1 MTTIASQNT
10 SLTIVYSI
18 VYSDA
23 DQRKHQSSAS
33 LAFVRGIHRWPVNS
47 PHKRP
52 VTRKMFPLDDVI
64 MYWRVLTVYKLFFA
78 LQWRHNELAG
88 VSNHQTHD
96 CLPNRLFT
104 CKSKKTS
111 NSASLA
117 FVMGIHRRPVNS
129 PRKGPVTRKMFPF
142 DVVIVWYTNP
152 HLYSHLLASAYS
164 LQIILR
170 TLITEMSP
178 WRSASQI
185 TGNSIVGLTA
195 CSGWQQN
202 KHQRS
207 ALLNI
212 REGNP
217 PLFPRTTSQSVMQ
230 KMSPCHDLPMAVLL
244 KMFVKFADVSLSIFS
259 MTWRHSG
266 NREILNCTIPPEQI
280 FRGNSGDDAFC
291 FYAAVPT
298 AHRNDSR

>member
-88 VSNHQTHD
+88 VSNHQPHD

-104 CKSKKTS
+104 CKSKKTW
-111 NSASLA
+111 NSASLLYWT
-117 FVMGIHRRPVNS
+117 FVRGIHRCSPARPVS
-129 PRKGPVTRKMFPF
+129 QWCRKCLPAMTFQWLSCWKCLS
-142 DVVIVWYTNP
+142 N
-152 HLYSHLLASAYS
+152 LLMY
-164 LQIILR
+164 LCQF
-170 TLITEMSP
+170 SP
-178 WRSASQI
+178 WLDVTVEIERF
-185 TGNSIVGLTA
+185 SIVLFHLNRFSAETLVMTH
-195 CSGWQQN
+195 SVSMQQ
-202 KHQRS
+202 
-207 ALLNI
+207 
-212 REGNP
+212 
-217 PLFPRTTSQSVMQ
+217 FPQHIEMIAGR
-230 KMSPCHDLPMAVLL
+230 
-244 KMFVKFADVSLSIFS
+244 VSLLV
-259 MTWRHSG
+259 R
-266 NREILNCTIPPEQI
+266 N
-280 FRGNSGDDAFC
+280 
-291 FYAAVPT
+291 AVSNFWF
-298 AHRNDSR
+298 HHKGF